1 MAEHRDCNRVYHV
14 CRCLLWINFFDLLT
28 VNSFFHLLYMWFT
41 ELITAKKSEGEVLV
55 FRRGHKPA
63 QLKESK
69 CDTETGFVPSSGPIA
84 VTEKVDGSTS
94 DEMSSAMQESTN
106 VFHWR

>member
-1 MAEHRDCNRVYHV
+1 MPLVPMQWFEV
-14 CRCLLWINFFDLLT
+14 LT
-28 VNSFFHLLYMWFT
+28 VTSFFHALYMMFT

-63 QLKESK
+63 QLKETKS
-69 CDTETGFVPSSGPIA
+69 DPETGFARSSVPVVVS
-84 VTEKVDGSTS
+84 EKADGS
-94 DEMSSAMQESTN
+94 MSEQTRGAVQESTS

>member
-1 MAEHRDCNRVYHV
+1 M
-14 CRCLLWINFFDLLT
+14 I
-28 VNSFFHLLYMWFT
+28 FT

-63 QLKESK
+63 QFKETK
-69 CDTETGFVPSSGPIA
+69 GDAETGFARSSIPVA
-84 VTEKVDGSTS
+84 VAEKADGS
-94 DEMSSAMQESTN
+94 MSEQTKGAVQESTS